1 MDVDL
6 VSHDGG
12 NVRGDFVY
20 TLDAVDIAT
29 LWTETG
35 SVKNRAQIWTVKELE
50 EMEKRF
56 PFPILELHPDNDSA
70 FINAHIMK
78 FCEERGIAFT
88 RSRPGRRNDNCYVE
102 QKNWSVVRKMV
113 GYARRQRGR
122 A

>member
-56 PFPILELHPDNDSA
+56 PFPFQNFIPTMTLHLSMPIL
-70 FINAHIMK
+70 
-78 FCEERGIAFT
+78 
-88 RSRPGRRNDNCYVE
+88 
-102 QKNWSVVRKMV
+102 
-113 GYARRQRGR
+113 
-122 A
+122 